1 MRANPRP
8 ILFAALALAA
18 VASAAAAQAQT
29 LPNAVGDEV
38 ALGTSATGEA
48 CRLRLTF
55 IGEDEFQLRTYR
67 ILCEGWDQPSG
78 NVRRIRFSV
87 RDLKRYATDSQW
99 QRDLDLFLVCEA
111 PDDTQMLSPNRAV
124 LRQCRMHDG
133 AWPQVAVAAAVGPSI
148 YGMSGVPAVVPLLKD
163 AVALLEGQKPPSAAA
178 GREGFAAYNAR
189 LIEQVVGKS
198 TKLVGIQ
205 QMGAFGKLMHL
216 GLLRNQAADY
226 GGSEVAY
233 RRALDIQE
241 RTFGVDTM
249 GSGYTICQIALQ
261 LSGQRRHADAA
272 AMFARAEK
280 LVKPI
285 PRDYGRCLAYRSYEE
300 VRLGRYREALALAE
314 QSLQIRRDEAAQSG
328 SRTNRLSE
336 GVALSLYSVAWAAKN
351 ANDLPLAERMVR
363 ESIDAFASSRG
374 ANFWWVG
381 HARGL
386 LAQVMQAQGKP
397 DEAAQRGRQM
407 IELFDLVLGDSIRT
421 VRGYGTYG
429 DVLAAQGK
437 TDAALDAYRSGAQMV
452 QRLRLERSEFAGRDV
467 ASYLSFALAT
477 AGRDAKRAAAL
488 ADEAFAASQLP
499 ADRTT
504 GRAVALMS
512 ARVAADDPA
521 IGGLTR
527 AYQDATARLAELRQ
541 SLAREGE
548 KPADKRDANRET
560 ELKQQLRA
568 ATEKLEGTEAQLQSA
583 HPRYAQLT
591 NPRPLN
597 AAETSALLRPGEA
610 LLSMLVTQDEIFVF
624 LVRDKKARGHAVKLG
639 ADELERMVARLR
651 NGLELPDG
659 EDRPRSFDLA
669 LSHELYKKLL
679 GPLAGGLAGVKH
691 LLIVPSGPLA
701 SLPPAVLVTKP
712 PAPRDYRAAAW
723 LAKGMA
729 LTVLPSV
736 AALRELRAVARP
748 SQAPQAFIGFGNP
761 RIGEESGAARGKR
774 GSVQALAEACRE
786 QAGVDRDLVRALPAL
801 PETAD
806 ELRAIAGAVNAPAD
820 SVILGSRA
828 SEATLRATDLSRY
841 KVLAF
846 ATHGLLPAELK
857 CQREPALVLTPPA
870 DGDDDG
876 LLDAGEVTRLKLD
889 ANLVLL
895 SACNTAGPNGEA
907 LGGESLSGLVRAF
920 IYAGSRAVLASHWA
934 VASEPTVALTTTLFR
949 RNGEGAGW
957 AEALRKSQ
965 LALAEQAETAHPFY
979 WAPFVLVGEGAPA
992 SAGAVPGAPKPVARQ
1007 PKKS

>member
-1 MRANPRP
+1 
-8 ILFAALALAA
+8 
-18 VASAAAAQAQT
+18 
-29 LPNAVGDEV
+29 
-38 ALGTSATGEA
+38 
-48 CRLRLTF
+48 
-55 IGEDEFQLRTYR
+55 
-67 ILCEGWDQPSG
+67 SG
-78 NVRRIRFSV
+78 YVRRIRANF
-87 RDLKRYATDSQW
+87 RDLKRYATDSLW
-99 QRDLDLFLVCEA
+99 QRDVDRFLDCAA
-111 PDDTQMLSPNRAV
+111 PDDTTMLSPNRAV

-133 AWPQVAVAAAVGPSI
+133 GWPQVAVAAAVGPLV

-205 QMGAFGKLMHL
+205 QMGAFDKLMQL

-226 GGSEVAY
+226 AGAEAAY

-249 GSGYTICQIALQ
+249 GSGNTLCQIALQ

-272 AMFARAEK
+272 ALFARAET
-280 LVKPI
+280 LVKAI
-285 PRDYGRCLAYRSYEE
+285 PRDYGRCLTFRSYDAS
-300 VRLGRYREALALAE
+300 RLGKYPEELALAE
-314 QSLQIRRDEAAQSG
+314 QSLQIRRDEAAQAG
-328 SRTNRLSE
+328 NRSNRPSE
-336 GVALSLYSVAWAAKN
+336 GVAHSLYGVALAAKN
-351 ANDLPLAERMVR
+351 VKDLALAERSIR
-363 ESIDAFASSRG
+363 ESIDAFAASRG

-381 HARGL
+381 HARGE
-386 LAQVMQAQGKP
+386 LAQILQLQGKP
-397 DEAAQRGRQM
+397 EEAANQGRQM
-407 IELFDLVLGDSIRT
+407 IELFDLVLGDSVRA
-421 VRGYGTYG
+421 VRGYVMYG
-429 DVLAAQGK
+429 NVLAAQGK
-437 TDAALDAYRSGAQMV
+437 TGAALAAYRSGAQMV
-452 QRLRLERSEFAGRDV
+452 LRLRLERGEFAGRDF

-477 AGRDAKRAAAL
+477 AGRDAAAL

-521 IGGLTR
+521 IGGLAR
-527 AYQDATARLAELRQ
+527 AYQDATTQLAELRQ

-548 KPADKRDANRET
+548 KPADKRDAKREA

-610 LLSMLVTQDEIFVF
+610 LLSMLVTQDETFVF
-624 LVRDKKARGHAVKLG
+624 LVREKKVRAHAVKLR
-639 ADELERMVARLR
+639 AEELEGMVARLR
-651 NGLELPDG
+651 NGLALPDG
-659 EDRPRSFDLA
+659 EDHPRSFDLA
-669 LSHELYKKLL
+669 LSHELYTKLL

-701 SLPPAVLVTKP
+701 SLPPAVLVSKP
-712 PAPRDYRAAAW
+712 SAPRDYRAAAW
-723 LAKGMA
+723 LAKDMA

-761 RIGEESGAARGKR
+761 RIGEDGGAARGKR

-806 ELRAIAGAVNAPAD
+806 ELRAIAAAVNAPAD

-870 DGDDDG
+870 EGADDG
-876 LLDAGEVTRLKLD
+876 LLDASEITRLKLD

-895 SACNTAGPNGEA
+895 SACNTAGPDGGT

-934 VASEPTVALTTTLFR
+934 IASEPTVALTTTLFR

-965 LALAEQAETAHPFY
+965 LALAEQADTSHPFY
-979 WAPFVLVGEGAPA
+979 WAPFVVVGEGAPA
-992 SAGAVPGAPKPVARQ
+992 AAAAKPAQPRPAQPQ
-1007 PKKS
+1007 PKRP